1 MKALDRLKSL
11 ITEVTELVEA
21 MTEEAFTRKPSIEKW
36 SKQEILGHLCDSA
49 LNNHQRFVRFLLS
62 DTPIHIQ
69 GYTQDGWVL
78 LQGYQD
84 QYQPG
89 EVLALWRDLNRM
101 IVRVMQQAS
110 EADYRKKGLLE
121 DGTEVTLEWL
131 FDDYIEHMIH
141 HKKQLEA

>member
-1 MKALDRLKSL
+1 MEALDRLKSL

-62 DTPIHIQ
+62 DKPIHIQ
-69 GYTQDGWVL
+69 GYTQDDWVR

-89 EVLALWRDLNRM
+89 EVLTLWRELNRM
-101 IVRVMQQAS
+101 IVRVMQQAG
-110 EADYRKKGLLE
+110 EADYRKKGILD

>member
-1 MKALDRLKSL
+1 
-11 ITEVTELVEA
+11 
-21 MTEEAFTRKPSIEKW
+21 
-36 SKQEILGHLCDSA
+36 
-49 LNNHQRFVRFLLS
+49 LS
-62 DTPIHIQ
+62 DKPIHIQ
-69 GYTQDGWVL
+69 GYTQDDWVR

-89 EVLALWRDLNRM
+89 EVLTLWRELNRM
-101 IVRVMQQAS
+101 IVRVMQQAG
-110 EADYRKKGLLE
+110 EADYRKKGILD